1 MSKILVPACSR
12 KDIENFAVNVRKEF
26 GLENTLYVPVLPIIE
41 KILPVIDAT
50 FSYPIIEKAK
60 MPNEYANYS
69 PETNQLMIR
78 EDVYD
83 AIYNNDPR
91 HRFTLAHELGHYFMH
106 NNIATFSRCSDNDWV
121 PIYRDAE
128 WQANVFASAFLMPPD
143 KISKMTISEIAD
155 KCGTSRKASE
165 IAYKNSKKESSHH
178 TQLF

>member
-1 MSKILVPACSR
+1 
-12 KDIENFAVNVRKEF
+12 
-26 GLENTLYVPVLPIIE
+26 
-41 KILPVIDAT
+41 
-50 FSYPIIEKAK
+50 
-60 MPNEYANYS
+60 
-69 PETNQLMIR
+69 
-78 EDVYD
+78 
-83 AIYNNDPR
+83 
-91 HRFTLAHELGHYFMH
+91 MH

-143 KISKMTISEIAD
+143 KISKMTVSEIAD